1 MPFAGGRMCAL
12 NPIYIAFL
20 NISLQYQSRETDND
34 EIEVGKI
41 AITIFLLLKWGK
53 LKVIKVYCF

>member
-34 EIEVGKI
+34 EIEVGN
-41 AITIFLLLKWGK
+41 G
-53 LKVIKVYCF
+53 